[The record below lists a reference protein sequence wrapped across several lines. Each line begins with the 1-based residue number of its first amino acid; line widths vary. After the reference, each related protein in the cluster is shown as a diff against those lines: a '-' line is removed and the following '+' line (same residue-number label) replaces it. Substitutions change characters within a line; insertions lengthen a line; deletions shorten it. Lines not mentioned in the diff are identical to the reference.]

1 MERSDVGGSEAG
13 GNQVGGNE
21 VEGKMGVSSGSG
33 FYVYY

>member
-1 MERSDVGGSEAG
+1 MEGSDVGGSEAG

-21 VEGKMGVSSGSG
+21 VGGKMGVSSGSG

>member
-1 MERSDVGGSEAG
+1 MEGSDVGGSEAG

-21 VEGKMGVSSGSG
+21 VGGKVGVSSGSG